1 MNDLNSISIDLLGGV
16 TEKEEVVNYKKI
28 AINRPLVIT
37 GLRKRLMINRIRLSA
52 LILAMGSYKNPIY
65 WFGVIPYLIRFR
77 NRYLGN
83 NKHKRI
89 SLVDG
94 KYYLGLYIPGWKGEA
109 FNKFILSLLND
120 YRPIIN
126 RPINRFMF
134 AVIAITKKCP
144 LQCEHCYEW
153 KNLNGKEVLSV
164 NDLNEIV
171 ARIQRKGVGQIQF
184 TGGEPLNRMEAL
196 LDVLRKAESSTDF
209 WVTTSGYNLTHTNA
223 LKLKLVGL
231 TGVVVSLDHFIPE
244 KHNSFRGNRN
254 SFHWAEEAIKNA
266 NANNLVTALSLCVTK
281 DFVSKEN
288 LMAYFELAK
297 RMNISFVQIL
307 EPKQVGRYE
316 HNKVSLTDDQIRIVE
331 DFVMDMNFNTEYR
344 DYPCIIYHAYHNRRH
359 GCLSAGHKGV
369 YVDTDGDLN
378 PCPFCHKK
386 SGSVLSENF
395 ESNLEILRTSGCKEF
410 NYN

>member
-1 MNDLNSISIDLLGGV
+1 
-16 TEKEEVVNYKKI
+16 
-28 AINRPLVIT
+28 
-37 GLRKRLMINRIRLSA
+37 
-52 LILAMGSYKNPIY
+52 
-65 WFGVIPYLIRFR
+65 
-77 NRYLGN
+77 
-83 NKHKRI
+83 
-89 SLVDG
+89 
-94 KYYLGLYIPGWKGEA
+94 
-109 FNKFILSLLND
+109 
-120 YRPIIN
+120 
-126 RPINRFMF
+126 MF

-153 KNLNGKEVLSV
+153 KNLNGKEVISV

-223 LKLKLVGL
+223 LKLKLAGL

-244 KHNSFRGNRN
+244 KHNSFRGNSN
-254 SFHWAEEAIKNA
+254 SFHWVEEAIKNA
-266 NANNLVTALSLCVTK
+266 NANNLVTALSLCVTN

-316 HNKVSLTDDQIRIVE
+316 HNEVSLTDDQVRIVE

-369 YVDTDGDLN
+369 YIDSDGDLN

-386 SGSVLSENF
+386 YGSVLDEHF
-395 ESNLEILRTSGCKEF
+395 EESLDLLKASGCREF
-410 NYN
+410 KQHVS